1 MVCAESNRAIEPNRG
16 EGPSV
21 GLSALRRVQEEVEIE
36 EALDSKVLE
45 EEALD
50 SKEEATPSLENIKNP
65 SPVTMLRISTLAL
78 LTTLSS
84 AQVSY
89 DICGDFFMFNKRRQ
103 SSSGCLSG
111 CQSDDFERFLTNRV

>member
-50 SKEEATPSLENIKNP
+50 SEEAFTPSLEKIKEIKENP

-89 DICGDFFMFNKRRQ
+89 DICGDFFN
-103 SSSGCLSG
+103 S
-111 CQSDDFERFLTNRV
+111 T

>member
-50 SKEEATPSLENIKNP
+50 SEEAFTPSLEKIKDIKTENP

-84 AQVSY
+84 AQVS
-89 DICGDFFMFNKRRQ
+89 
-103 SSSGCLSG
+103 
-111 CQSDDFERFLTNRV
+111 